1 MVRWR
6 GSDVSDTWRLDHP
19 WASVYAFGMAHRP
32 LARTVGRLAFG
43 TSLGGLYDA
52 IAAIGEVPAGGT
64 VLDVP
69 CGSGIA
75 LSGLAERTGPGA
87 ALLRYLAVDISP
99 AMLARTRRTADR
111 LGVAVETLEADVAV
125 LPLPDR
131 SVDLTLSLT
140 GLHCFPDPEAAVRE
154 LARVTRDRIE
164 LTWLRSDAGLR
175 YRPVLA
181 VARAADLVGRSASPD
196 EVGAWLADAGF
207 DASIRVEGSFGY
219 ASARR
224 G

>member
-32 LARTVGRLAFG
+32 LARTVGTLAFG

-87 ALLRYLAVDISP
+87 APLRYLAVDISP

-125 LPLPDR
+125 LPLPDL